1 MTRTRPLRATSHG
14 YGPELA
20 LIGMALAVIALC
32 AILVV
37 AALAL
42 YPTLKR
48 SADSLERARASAIA
62 VTENL
67 EQVSGDLGKASATP
81 AEVAAGWAA
90 CSAGAIRRAG
100 RRRIRSRGRT
110 GTGLRLGA
118 ARSKG
123 PDIPQFRRQQVGNA
137 VGDGVTF
144 VAETAG

>member
-1 MTRTRPLRATSHG
+1 M
-14 YGPELA
+14 

-32 AILVV
+32 AILSV
-37 AALAL
+37 ATLTL

-48 SADSLERARASAIA
+48 SADNQKRASASAIA

-67 EQVSGDLGKASATP
+67 EQVSGDLGKASVTP
-81 AEVAAGWAA
+81 AEVAAGWAT
-90 CSAGAIRRAG
+90 CSAGAVKRAVG
-100 RRRIRSRGRT
+100 RRIRSRGRT

-123 PDIPQFRRQQVGNA
+123 FRIPQFRRQQVGNA

-144 VAETAG
+144 VAETTG

>member
-1 MTRTRPLRATSHG
+1 MTRTRPLRATSDG
-14 YGPELA
+14 YGRKLA

-32 AILVV
+32 AILAVST
-37 AALAL
+37 LAL

-48 SADSLERARASAIA
+48 SAGNLERASASAIA

-81 AEVAAGWAA
+81 AELAAGGAT
-90 CSAGAIRRAG
+90 CSAGAIRHAG

-110 GTGLRLGA
+110 GTSLRLGA

-123 PDIPQFRRQQVGNA
+123 PDVPQFRRQQVGNA